1 MYLCWHVHQQHSSDG
16 GLGLTVALLRPVQGV
31 GLQHTE
37 QVLLPGWMDGRMD
50 GHRNTDE
57 IINRF
62 MNSANAAAPG
72 DVLSHP

>member
-37 QVLLPGWMDGRMD
+37 QVLLPGWTDGR
-50 GHRNTDE
+50 RNTEE
-57 IINRF
+57 IRNQF
-62 MNSANAAAPG
+62 MNSANAAAAG

>member
-37 QVLLPGWMDGRMD
+37 QVLLPGWMDGRTEEQK
-50 GHRNTDE
+50 GN
-57 IINRF
+57 
-62 MNSANAAAPG
+62 
-72 DVLSHP
+72 